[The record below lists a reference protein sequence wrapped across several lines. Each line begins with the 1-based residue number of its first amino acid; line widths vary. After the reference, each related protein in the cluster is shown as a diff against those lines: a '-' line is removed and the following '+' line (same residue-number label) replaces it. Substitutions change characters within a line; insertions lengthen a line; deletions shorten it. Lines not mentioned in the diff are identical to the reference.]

1 MSRQWEGLLDK
12 ARNGVHVVW
21 FEDYWRRRPY
31 DYGVA
36 DLRAYPGLEPVAE
49 LADGAIF
56 RVNRAG
62 NP

>member
-1 MSRQWEGLLDK
+1 M
-12 ARNGVHVVW
+12 HVVW

-36 DLRAYPGLEPVAE
+36 DLRASPALEPVAE
-49 LADGAIF
+49 LADGAVF